1 MNNNKEDLF
10 TCPNCGESFTL
21 AQWVGHNQVVVNKF
35 LATKANE
42 IVKEKEKEIIK
53 QKDAELES
61 KIKSNEVTY
70 KTQINQINLNNAKVI
85 NGLESAIKEKDI
97 ALKNLT
103 DNQAR
108 EIATSKVKAEN
119 EFKDQINVL
128 KQTIADLNNKLSTLE
143 KDANTKLTNLTL
155 QKNSEFESKM
165 KTNEVT
171 YKAQINQINIDNS
184 KKISSLEGIIK
195 EKDIAL
201 KNLTD
206 NQVKEIEIS
215 KVKIENQYKDKLNY
229 LNENITSLKN
239 TLESTIAQK
248 DSDKELTVA
257 KLTQEYSDK
266 LSKKNEEISTLKQLN
281 SENRIIQNKTK
292 GENWEREVENAL
304 CASFDY
310 YDKIEKINNT
320 VDAQKADYLQVV
332 RDPNKNEIGRIVYEV
347 KNAHWSDA
355 WIPKLVQDAANSKAK
370 YGILVTA
377 NFSDKFHLD
386 VGFKKSD
393 DYDNIWIADPLS
405 FIFVA
410 QIIRKMIEV
419 ENGFEVA
426 KKKLTDNS
434 NAQMYQEYMD
444 TVDKLKDY
452 MSFQLPNYIKSFKKE
467 LGDLEKIENSLNSNA
482 TKISKLRIKMEK
494 DFNKEVKTYLE
505 KISNQRVIFEEE
517 LDVKN
522 KAGIPENNII
532 NENSNN
538 LNKDIN

>member
-21 AQWVGHNQVVVNKF
+21 AQWVGHNQVVVNKY
-35 LATKANE
+35 LAAKANE

-61 KIKSNEVTY
+61 KMKSNEVTY

-85 NGLESAIKEKDI
+85 NGLESTIKEKDI

-128 KQTIADLNNKLSTLE
+128 KQTIANLNNKLSTLE
-143 KDANTKLTNLTL
+143 KDANAKLTNLTL
-155 QKNSEFESKM
+155 QKDSELESKM

-171 YKAQINQINIDNS
+171 YKAQINRINLDNS

-206 NQVKEIEIS
+206 NQGKEIEIS
-215 KVKIENQYKDKLNY
+215 KVKIENQYKDKLNS
-229 LNENITSLKN
+229 LSENITSLKN

-266 LSKKNEEISTLKQLN
+266 LFKKNEEISTLKQLN

-355 WIPKLVQDAANSKAK
+355 WIPKLVKDATNSKAK

-434 NAQMYQEYMD
+434 NDQMYKEYVGI
-444 TVDKLKDY
+444 VDKLKDY

-467 LGDLEKIENSLNSNA
+467 LSDLEKIENSLNSNA

-505 KISNQRVIFEEE
+505 KISNQRVVFEED
-517 LDVKN
+517 LDIKSTI
-522 KAGIPENNII
+522 GIPENNIATSELDESSKI
-532 NENSNN
+532 T
-538 LNKDIN
+538 K